1 MTEIIETKDDIMK
14 RNILVAAQQL
24 FQEFGLGKTTM
35 EDIARKIGKAKS
47 SLYYYYTN
55 KEEIFVAVV
64 MKEKMDVEA
73 EVKQAVEKATTCPD
87 KLRAFAIARFR
98 AIRKRKV
105 LYKILG
111 NEMQQS
117 LCMVND
123 LRENYNR
130 IEHDIISNIITEG
143 VKKGEFNIDKKDI
156 DIICYVLNSSLRGL
170 EFDAMM
176 STQKKFENPAEVVDK
191 AIYFLLRALKCG

>member
-1 MTEIIETKDDIMK
+1 MR

-24 FQEFGLGKTTM
+24 FQEYGLGKTTM

-55 KEEIFVAVV
+55 KEEIFIAVV
-64 MKEKMDVEA
+64 MKEKKDVEA
-73 EVKQAVEKATTCPD
+73 EVMQAVEKAANCSE
-87 KLRAFAIARFR
+87 KLRAFAVARFR

-111 NEMQQS
+111 NEIQQG
-117 LCMVND
+117 LCMVDD

-130 IEHDIISNIITEG
+130 IEHDILSCIITQG
-143 VKKGEFNIDKKDI
+143 VKKGEFDIEANDI
-156 DIICYVLNSSLRGL
+156 DVICYVLNSSLRGL

-176 STQKKFENPAEVVDK
+176 STQKKFDNPAEVVDK
-191 AIYFLLRALKCG
+191 AIYFLLRALKK

>member
-1 MTEIIETKDDIMK
+1 MRK
-14 RNILVAAQQL
+14 NILGAAQQL
-24 FQEFGLGKTTM
+24 FQEYGLSKTTM

-64 MKEKMDVEA
+64 VKEKQDVTA
-73 EVKQAVEKATTCPD
+73 EVTNAVEKASCARE
-87 KLRAFAIARFR
+87 KLRAFAFARFR

-111 NEMQQS
+111 NEIENNP
-117 LCMVND
+117 CMID
-123 LRENYNR
+123 GLRENYNR
-130 IEHDIISNIITEG
+130 IELDIIKNIISGGIES
-143 VKKGEFNIDKKDI
+143 GEFDI
-156 DIICYVLNSSLRGL
+156 DPKDLDIVCYILNSSLRGL

-176 STQKKFENPAEVVDK
+176 STQSKFENSSEVVEK
-191 AIYFLLRALKCG
+191 AIFLLLRSLEAKK